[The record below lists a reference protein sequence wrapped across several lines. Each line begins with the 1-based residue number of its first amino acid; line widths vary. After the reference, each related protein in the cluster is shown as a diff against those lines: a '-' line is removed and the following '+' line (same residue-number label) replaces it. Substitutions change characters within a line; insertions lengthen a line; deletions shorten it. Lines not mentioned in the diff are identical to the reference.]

1 MPKLERC
8 QSGLMCTLGKRVL
21 WKQPQV
27 QILSSPP
34 IKFAFE
40 ILFNKVFKR
49 FFMVSKEK
57 TEVPSP
63 IFNNVILLKIFIKSA
78 KNRNS
83 DKLVLIW
90 QNGAKETII

>member
-1 MPKLERC
+1 MPELERC

-49 FFMVSKEK
+49 FFMVTKEK

-63 IFNNVILLKIFIKSA
+63 FIINVNLHKIFKVS
-78 KNRNS
+78 KNWSTVNP
-83 DKLVLIW
+83 VLIW